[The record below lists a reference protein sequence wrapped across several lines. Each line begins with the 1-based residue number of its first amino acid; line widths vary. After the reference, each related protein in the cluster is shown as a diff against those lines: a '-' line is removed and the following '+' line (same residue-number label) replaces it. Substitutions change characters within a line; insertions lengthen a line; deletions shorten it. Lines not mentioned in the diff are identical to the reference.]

1 MSKSFIESNDIL
13 FGAQLRNFYNKL
25 LIYAISLGFIVREL
39 DALKKD
45 CDAWDYCMKVNTSIQ
60 MFAQDYT
67 KFKLLLRKG
76 NKNEF
81 VTDFPILS
89 EFGEI
94 PAVVAANIQ
103 LRFRQAAGKAKNSAN
118 YTKAIGKDLG
128 IEPVQQTF
136 DPTTG
141 KPTLKIKI
149 NANRPILSFVKN
161 KYKGL
166 IIYKDEGDGY
176 VYLTTA
182 LKCKY
187 NDMSALPEPNTSA
200 IWKYKAIYVWDGN
213 EAGHWSDEIT
223 IVVRG

>member
-1 MSKSFIESNDIL
+1 MTKSFIQVNDIL
-13 FGAQLRNFYNKL
+13 FGIQYRNFYNVIAANPAL
-25 LIYAISLGFIVREL
+25 LGFTAEEVSSM
-39 DALKKD
+39 KKD
-45 CDAWDYCMKVNTSIQ
+45 CDAWDYCMDVDISVQK
-60 MFAQDYT
+60 FAQDYT

-81 VTDFPILS
+81 VTDFPILP